1 MRKWAYMGVPHTGGT
16 YSVFTSLRKGLRE
29 HGVELRW
36 VGVGA
41 GEAKMAASGA
51 ANGELE
57 LGTVVAPAERDDK
70 RQGAAL
76 VEFFAGGNYEGVF
89 VNVLSGRVSTNFVRY
104 LWPGVRRILIAHT
117 TTIATY
123 AAARVVRDYVHAAVG
138 VSPRIARDLIA
149 HNGFNKA
156 STVAI
161 ANAIEVERFSA
172 ADRTAFPDYL
182 RIVFLG
188 RVEDTAK
195 GCLLLPRIIEQVNRS
210 GVRAQCTIAGDG
222 PDLARLKRR
231 CADLSNVRFLGA
243 VPREAV
249 PDILSDADV
258 YLFPSRYEGFGLSL
272 VEAMASGCVPV
283 ASAISGVTD
292 TIVEHGT
299 TGWLFPIG
307 HWRRAADYVM
317 LMALDPAR
325 RREMSLLASH
335 SVRNRFSMEQIAWQY
350 AAVMDTVASSPR
362 PLSQALDVRRWSYP
376 RGLRDGWRTY
386 LPEGVK
392 QRLRVVRERF
402 ITATA

>member
-1 MRKWAYMGVPHTGGT
+1 VRKWAYMGIPHTGGT

-29 HGVELRW
+29 HGIELRW

-41 GEAKMAASGA
+41 GEADMAADGA
-51 ANGELE
+51 ANGELQ
-57 LGTVVAPAERDDK
+57 LGTVVAQAERDDK
-70 RQGAAL
+70 RQAAAL
-76 VEFFAGGNYEGVF
+76 VEFFAAGDYEGVF
-89 VNVLSGRVSTNFVRY
+89 VNVLSGRVATNSIRY
-104 LWPGVRRILIAHT
+104 LSPGVRRILIAHT

-123 AAARVVRDYVHAAVG
+123 AAARAVRDYVHAAVG

-149 HNGFNKA
+149 HNGFSKA
-156 STVAI
+156 STVTI
-161 ANAIEVERFSA
+161 ANAIDVERFSVA
-172 ADRTAFPDYL
+172 ERTVLPDCL

-210 GVRAQCTIAGDG
+210 GVRAQCTVAGDG

-231 CADLSNVRFLGA
+231 CTDLSNVRFLGG

-249 PDILSDADV
+249 PGILSDADV

-292 TIVEHGT
+292 AIVEHGT

-307 HWRRAADYVM
+307 HWKQAADYIV
-317 LMALDPAR
+317 LLALDPTR
-325 RREMSLLASH
+325 RREMSLLASR
-335 SVRNRFSMEQIAWQY
+335 SVRSRFSTEQIACQY
-350 AAVMDTVASSPR
+350 VAIMDAVVRLPR
-362 PLSQALDVRRWSYP
+362 PLSQPLDVRGWAYP
-376 RGLRDGWRTY
+376 RGLGDGWRAY
-386 LPEGVK
+386 LPEGMK
-392 QRLRVVRERF
+392 RRLRVVRERF
-402 ITATA
+402 VAATA